1 MIKKRFKRTSYLSDN
16 ETFTTFKAM
25 KTYAYFNTRTNGTKE
40 GYELADDEIIRI
52 YVFKKQ
58 ERRILCIKTY
68 DKEKELIN
76 EFKKKQL
83 NLFENG

>member
-1 MIKKRFKRTSYLSDN
+1 MIKKRFKRTKYLSDN
-16 ETFTTFKAM
+16 KTFATFKEM
-25 KTYAYFNTRTNGTKE
+25 KTYAYFNTETGGTKE
-40 GYELADDEIIRI
+40 GYELADDEIIKT

-76 EFKKKQL
+76 EFNKRQL

>member
-16 ETFTTFKAM
+16 KTFTTFKAM
-25 KTYAYFNTRTNGTKE
+25 KTYAYFNTGTNGTKE
-40 GYELADDEIIRI
+40 GYELADDEIIRT

-76 EFKKKQL
+76 EFNKRQL

>member
-25 KTYAYFNTRTNGTKE
+25 KTYAYFNTGVGGTKE
-40 GYELADDEIIRI
+40 GYELDDDEIIKT

-68 DKEKELIN
+68 DKEIEIIN
-76 EFKKKQL
+76 EFNKRQL
-83 NLFENG
+83 KLFEDG

>member
-1 MIKKRFKRTSYLSDN
+1 MIKKRFKRTKYLSDN
-16 ETFTTFKAM
+16 KTFTTFKEM
-25 KTYAYFNTRTNGTKE
+25 KTYAYFNTETGGTKE
-40 GYELADDEIIRI
+40 GYELADDEIIRT

-76 EFKKKQL
+76 EFNKRQL

>member
-25 KTYAYFNTRTNGTKE
+25 KTYAYFNTRVDGTKE
-40 GYELADDEIIRI
+40 GYELSDDEIIRT

-58 ERRILCIKTY
+58 KRRILCIKTY

>member
-16 ETFTTFKAM
+16 KKFTTFKTM
-25 KTYAYFNTRTNGTKE
+25 KTYAYFNTGVGDTKE
-40 GYELADDEIIRI
+40 GYELADDEIIRT
-52 YVFKKQ
+52 YVFKKK

-68 DKEKELIN
+68 DKEKESIN
-76 EFKKKQL
+76 EFKKRQL